1 MSDQQI
7 VDQEIFEEIKKAE
20 VNQSYFSLVW
30 WKFKKNKLAVVGG
43 IIVLLFY
50 IVCFFFAE
58 FFAPYQLQETKE
70 YFKAPPQLLRF
81 VDEEGSFSL
90 RPFVYGMEETIDMEL
105 RLRTYENN
113 TDVKYYLH
121 FFVPGEQPYKLLGL
135 IPANIHLF
143 GADPNVEGSE
153 MFLFGTDSLGR
164 DLFSRIIYGGR
175 MSLWIGLL
183 GQLLTMVLGVSL
195 GTISGYYGGV
205 TDIVVQR
212 LTEFVAAFPDIPL
225 FIALAAAIPVNWSPQ
240 MIYLILTLILV
251 FIRWGGLARQ
261 VRGLI
266 LSLREREYVLAAKSA
281 GATDRRIMFKH
292 LVPGTM
298 SHVIVIGTLMIPGM
312 ILSETALSWLGLGL
326 RPPLTSWGVL
336 LQEVSN
342 VRTIRF
348 YPWLLIP
355 VPFVIFSILAFNML
369 GDGLR
374 DALDPYGGR

>member
-7 VDQEIFEEIKKAE
+7 VDQEIFEEIKEAE

-70 YFKAPPQLLRF
+70 YFRASPQLLRF

-90 RPFVYGMEETIDMEL
+90 RPFVYGLEENIDMEL
-105 RLRTYENN
+105 RLRTYEIN

-121 FFVPGEQPYKLLGL
+121 FFVPGDQPYKLLGL

-183 GQLLTMVLGVSL
+183 GQLLTMALGVS
-195 GTISGYYGGV
+195 SFMVGGC
-205 TDIVVQR
+205 
-212 LTEFVAAFPDIPL
+212 
-225 FIALAAAIPVNWSPQ
+225 
-240 MIYLILTLILV
+240 
-251 FIRWGGLARQ
+251 
-261 VRGLI
+261 
-266 LSLREREYVLAAKSA
+266 
-281 GATDRRIMFKH
+281 
-292 LVPGTM
+292 
-298 SHVIVIGTLMIPGM
+298 
-312 ILSETALSWLGLGL
+312 
-326 RPPLTSWGVL
+326 
-336 LQEVSN
+336 
-342 VRTIRF
+342 
-348 YPWLLIP
+348 
-355 VPFVIFSILAFNML
+355 
-369 GDGLR
+369 
-374 DALDPYGGR
+374 PYGLVCLDSY